1 MNEFVLVFSYIQY
14 FSYKRQKKV
23 CINTQEFTLKITYF
37 KILKNML
44 QYDKMSFMLMTD
56 CI

>member
-23 CINTQEFTLKITYF
+23 CINTQEITLKITYF

-44 QYDKMSFMLMTD
+44 RYDKMSFMLMTD
-56 CI
+56 RI